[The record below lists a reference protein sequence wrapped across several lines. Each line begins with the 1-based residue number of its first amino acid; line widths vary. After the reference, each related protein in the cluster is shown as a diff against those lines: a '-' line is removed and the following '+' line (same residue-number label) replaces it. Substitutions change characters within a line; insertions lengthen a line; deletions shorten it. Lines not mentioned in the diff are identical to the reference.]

1 MLSSQPTPIRFSD
14 RAILDDET
22 LISLL
27 ETAMVGRIG
36 MLAEEEEPYIVP
48 MNYAYERAVGG
59 PLGRIIIH
67 GAHEGRMLRAL
78 TANPVVCFE
87 IDAYLATIP
96 DPVLCEYDTAYAS
109 VICRGHA
116 RLLTELE
123 ERTVALRV
131 LARKYASPEQAN
143 ALKQKTVERF
153 RSTSGAHTAVVEIVL
168 ETMTGK
174 QRPSPLPI
182 IE

>member
-1 MLSSQPTPIRFSD
+1 MLSSQPTPIRYSE
-14 RAILDDET
+14 RAILDDEI

-36 MLAEEEEPYIVP
+36 MLAEGEPYIVP

-59 PLGRIIIH
+59 PLGRVIIH
-67 GAHEGRMLRAL
+67 GANQGRMVRAL
-78 TANPVVCFE
+78 AANPAVCFE
-87 IDAYLATIP
+87 IDTYLATIP

-109 VICRGHA
+109 VICQGQA
-116 RLLTELE
+116 RLLTDLE
-123 ERTVALRV
+123 ERTMALRV
-131 LARKYASPEQAN
+131 FARKYASPEKAD

-153 RSTSGAHTAVVEIVL
+153 QSSSGAHTAVLEIRL

-174 QRPSPLPI
+174 QRPSPLPPL
-182 IE
+182 E